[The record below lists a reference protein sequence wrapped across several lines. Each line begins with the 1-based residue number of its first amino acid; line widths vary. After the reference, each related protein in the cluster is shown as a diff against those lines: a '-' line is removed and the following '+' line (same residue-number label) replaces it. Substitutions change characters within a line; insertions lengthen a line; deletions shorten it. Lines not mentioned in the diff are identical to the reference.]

1 MPSRRWRLRSV
12 LVAVLLA
19 SAFAWLPGTAG
30 ATYTGLQSG
39 STVGTLAAGGGWIAV
54 PEYQYSYDPG
64 EIDGTPS
71 ASSTNSLEVAR
82 VRGGRRISF
91 RSVQPSSAQDM
102 GPMQVS
108 GAGEVIA
115 AVWADYTG
123 AGVISTATLNARGN
137 LPAPV
142 SHTGAATAGS
152 VHLSSGPDGAYALIW
167 TDAAGVHAI
176 AAPAGLPPAPLVGP
190 GIALEPADRV
200 VLSGGDS
207 FWLVKTNAGLS
218 VAPAVFGQG
227 TTPSPITIGDARQV
241 STLGDNAGGLWALA
255 RDEGGWFVAHFGSE
269 GGASMRLPGGAQH
282 PVIALAGSTALVAFR
297 AGPRCRVYVER
308 LRANAT
314 VLERTDR
321 TNIAPRAGGCSS
333 PTGIAVDP
341 NSTRAYVLL
350 RGRNGTTLTTE
361 MAGGHT
367 SSWRGALR
375 EHVDAIVA
383 AGSNHVAIE
392 SNRPQ
397 RNLGEQ
403 CGGANPSFS
412 QQYNVRIFRG
422 IRLQRSGRLQ
432 ASTYSC

>member
-1 MPSRRWRLRSV
+1 LRSV
-12 LVAVLLA
+12 LVAVLLP
-19 SAFAWLPGTAG
+19 SAFAGLPGTAG

-71 ASSTNSLEVAR
+71 SSSTNSLEVAR
-82 VRGGRRISF
+82 VQGGRRISF

-108 GAGEVIA
+108 GAGEVLA
-115 AVWADYTG
+115 AVWTDYTG
-123 AGVISTATLNARGN
+123 AGLISTAALNARGN
-137 LPAPV
+137 LPTPV
-142 SHTGAATAGS
+142 SQTGAAIAGS
-152 VHLSSGPDGAYALIW
+152 LHLSVGPDGAYALTW
-167 TDAAGVHAI
+167 RDATGVHAI
-176 AAPAGLPPAPLVGP
+176 AVPAGLPSSPLLGP
-190 GIALEPADRV
+190 GVPLEAAERV

-218 VAPAVFGQG
+218 VAPAVFGQS
-227 TTPSPITIGDARQV
+227 TTPSPITIGGARQV
-241 STLGDNAGGLWALA
+241 TTLGDNAGGLWALA
-255 RDEGGWFVAHFGSE
+255 RDEGGWFVAHFGPA
-269 GGASMRLPGGAQH
+269 GGASTRLPAGAQH
-282 PVIALAGSTALVAFR
+282 PVIALAGSTAVVAFS
-297 AGPRCRVYVER
+297 AGPRCAVYLER

-314 VLERTDR
+314 TLERTDR

-341 NSTRAYVLL
+341 KSTRAYVLL
-350 RGRNGTTLTTE
+350 HNRGGTTLATE
-361 MAGGHT
+361 MSGGHR
-367 SSWRGALR
+367 SSWRGSLHER
-375 EHVDAIVA
+375 IDAIVA
-383 AGSNHVAIE
+383 AGSNRVAIE

-422 IRLQRSGRLQ
+422 VRLERSGRLR